1 MEEQILLQAKNI
13 SKTFPGTKALKN
25 IDLTIRRGEIHALMG
40 ENGAGKSTLSNVI
53 GGVFKPDEGGKIIFD
68 GKDCVFHNALDSQ
81 RAGIA
86 FVHQE
91 TALIPALNVAD
102 NIFVGRVP
110 QKAGIFAD
118 TKKMRREA
126 QKIIDNMGAQVN
138 ASTIAKEL
146 NPANAQMVEIAKALS
161 LNCKLLILDE
171 PTSALSL
178 ADTDKLFAIV
188 RKLRDRGISILY
200 ISHRMSEIFELCDT
214 LSVMR
219 DGQLIKTVSVSEV
232 TPDDVVKLMVGRDIG
247 DQYPAK
253 AECIGAE
260 EIFRCENVCFEPDF
274 RKIGFTLHKN
284 EILGFAG
291 LVGAGRSEII
301 EAILGHRKR
310 QSGRL
315 WLNGTEISNRTL
327 NEAIRNGFGFVN
339 EDRKAAGLFL
349 DMAIKTNISAAD
361 LSNVAN
367 GQFLSSAKES
377 AQSKRYVENLN
388 IKTWG
393 INQPCATLSGG
404 NQQKVML
411 AKWLAIHPK
420 VLILDEPTKGIDVGA
435 KKEIHELLRRLA
447 SEGVGVIVVS
457 SDLPEIIGLCDR
469 VLVVY
474 EHKIVGEVSGADIN
488 EQEIMQYASGNTAA
502 VQH

>member
-1 MEEQILLQAKNI
+1 MEEQVLLQVENI

-25 IDLTIRRGEIHALMG
+25 VNLTIRRGEIHALMG

-53 GGVFKPDEGGKIIFD
+53 GGVFRPDEGGRIIFD
-68 GKDCVFHNALDSQ
+68 GKEYVFHSAMDSQ
-81 RAGIA
+81 HAGIA

-102 NIFVGRVP
+102 NVFVGRVP
-110 QKAGIFAD
+110 KKAGIFVD
-118 TKKMRREA
+118 TKRMRQDA
-126 QKIIDNMGAQVN
+126 QKIIDDMGAQIS
-138 ASTIAKEL
+138 ASTVAKEL

-178 ADTDKLFAIV
+178 ADTEKLFAIV

-200 ISHRMSEIFELCDT
+200 ISHRMSEIFDLCDT

-219 DGQLIKTVSVSEV
+219 DGELVKTVSVSEV
-232 TPDDVVKLMVGRDIG
+232 TPDDVVKMMVGRDIG

-253 AECIGAE
+253 ADHIGQE
-260 EIFRCENVCFEPDF
+260 DIFRCEDVSFDPDF
-274 RKIGFTLHKN
+274 RDIGFSLRKN

-310 QSGRL
+310 RSGRL
-315 WLNGTEISNRTL
+315 WLNGTEIFNRSL
-327 NEAIRNGFGFVN
+327 NEAIQNGFGFVN
-339 EDRKAAGLFL
+339 EDRKIAGLFL
-349 DMAIKTNISAAD
+349 DMSIKTNISAAD

-367 GQFLSSAKES
+367 GQFLSSAKETE
-377 AQSKRYVENLN
+377 QSDRYMKDLN
-388 IKTWG
+388 IKAWG
-393 INQPCATLSGG
+393 INQACATLSGG

-420 VLILDEPTKGIDVGA
+420 VLIMDEPTKGIDVGA

-474 EHKIVGEVSGADIN
+474 EHKIVGEVSGADMN
-488 EQEIMQYASGNTAA
+488 EQEIMQYASGNAA

>member
-1 MEEQILLQAKNI
+1 
-13 SKTFPGTKALKN
+13 
-25 IDLTIRRGEIHALMG
+25 
-40 ENGAGKSTLSNVI
+40 
-53 GGVFKPDEGGKIIFD
+53 
-68 GKDCVFHNALDSQ
+68 
-81 RAGIA
+81 
-86 FVHQE
+86 
-91 TALIPALNVAD
+91 
-102 NIFVGRVP
+102 
-110 QKAGIFAD
+110 
-118 TKKMRREA
+118 
-126 QKIIDNMGAQVN
+126 
-138 ASTIAKEL
+138 
-146 NPANAQMVEIAKALS
+146 
-161 LNCKLLILDE
+161 
-171 PTSALSL
+171 
-178 ADTDKLFAIV
+178 
-188 RKLRDRGISILY
+188 
-200 ISHRMSEIFELCDT
+200 
-214 LSVMR
+214 
-219 DGQLIKTVSVSEV
+219 
-232 TPDDVVKLMVGRDIG
+232 
-247 DQYPAK
+247 
-253 AECIGAE
+253 
-260 EIFRCENVCFEPDF
+260 
-274 RKIGFTLHKN
+274 
-284 EILGFAG
+284 
-291 LVGAGRSEII
+291 
-301 EAILGHRKR
+301 
-310 QSGRL
+310 
-315 WLNGTEISNRTL
+315 
-327 NEAIRNGFGFVN
+327 
-339 EDRKAAGLFL
+339 
-349 DMAIKTNISAAD
+349 MAIKTNISAAD